1 MTRRG
6 RTKAGADRT
15 DGLLPPVFRRTSPDS
30 APARS
35 NLSRPLLPPPRRVA
49 ACPPGGVQPRGKP
62 GDKRGEKLRP
72 AGPVRLE
79 DLPTAFPRRP
89 HRLSPAGP
97 PPGAP
102 FFHPRP
108 AFPHG
113 VHKYGRAPP
122 IRLALCALR
131 RPAGCGQKQGHRWT
145 RRGQRNR
152 QVFRPKSFHRFH
164 CLSLAS

>member
-1 MTRRG
+1 M
-6 RTKAGADRT
+6 AGQKREQTVPTAC
-15 DGLLPPVFRRTSPDS
+15 
-30 APARS
+30 
-35 NLSRPLLPPPRRVA
+35 SRPFSAARPPIPPLPA
-49 ACPPGGVQPRGKP
+49 ATCRGPSFRLRAESPHVPPGGVQPRGKP
-62 GDKRGEKLRP
+62 EDKRGEKLRP

-97 PPGAP
+97 PAGAP

-131 RPAGCGQKQGHRWT
+131 RPAGCGQKQGHWWT